1 MTAMVK
7 TVIINNNK
15 KSLKLKLNLVVLQEH
30 FYFSRKAFFFLITE
44 SIFIDHVSFNLVY
57 FYIVN
62 F

>member
-30 FYFSRKAFFFLITE
+30 FYFSRKAFFLK
-44 SIFIDHVSFNLVY
+44 SQKAYL
-57 FYIVN
+57 
-62 F
+62 

>member
-15 KSLKLKLNLVVLQEH
+15 KSLKLKLNLVVLQEQ
-30 FYFSRKAFFFLITE
+30 FYFNIKAFFKITE

>member
-30 FYFSRKAFFFLITE
+30 FYFSRNAFFF
-44 SIFIDHVSFNLVY
+44 
-57 FYIVN
+57 
-62 F
+62 